1 MTAFFIL
8 GCLSIAALWNGS
20 KNRKEKW
27 KLAIFELGFSFHD
40 HNVHG
45 GVHRADLDFVILM
58 AQELGLVLLP

>member
-8 GCLSIAALWNGS
+8 DNLRELQYS

-45 GVHRADLDFVILM
+45 GVHRADLDFVILT

>member
-1 MTAFFIL
+1 MTAFFIQDNL
-8 GCLSIAALWNGS
+8 RELQYS

-27 KLAIFELGFSFHD
+27 KLAILELGFSFHD